1 MNIYRKLFFLIYNL
15 ILKTPSRDEFP
26 YLLSIITLS
35 GLLGFN
41 IVLFFDAFISNSKLG
56 EDGKGLF
63 IFLYI
68 FIGVLNFFYFRKDF
82 KKNNKARIVFTFF
95 RIYDFNLTN
104 HISYYYNDFKKT
116 RIYWLN

>member
-15 ILKTPSRDEFP
+15 ILNTPSKDEFP
-26 YLLSIITLS
+26 YLLSIVTLS

-56 EDGKGLF
+56 ENGKALF

-68 FIGVLNFFYFRKDF
+68 FIGILNFFYFRKDF
-82 KKNNKARIVFTFF
+82 KKNNKARIVLHSLEFMILILLIIFPITLMIL
-95 RIYDFNLTN
+95 RRHGY
-104 HISYYYNDFKKT
+104 IS
-116 RIYWLN
+116 